1 VAFGNNNMSEM
12 TDAQRRRVA
21 QYMSLDTDALVSLI
35 PPYLPRYEGSLFA
48 PVGQVRAGW
57 EEFDKLKLI
66 LTPILCVD
74 WDLCRKIKS
83 KQYEDAVSLI
93 SAIADVIA
101 AHSGFVPPFLAS
113 TIIVKMGVRR
123 LCNCPE

>member
-1 VAFGNNNMSEM
+1 MSEM

-35 PPYLPRYEGSLFA
+35 PPYLPEYNYTVFSPDL
-48 PVGQVRAGW
+48 QVRAGW
-57 EEFDKLKLI
+57 LEFNKLKAI
-66 LTPILCVD
+66 LAPILCVQ
-74 WDLCRKIKS
+74 WDLCHKLKS
-83 KQYEDAVSLI
+83 EDYKDAISLI

-113 TIIVKMGVRR
+113 TIIVKMGVRH